1 MGLFRKKENIIVSA
15 LSGDDTYMTMS
26 EYEKLKEEHDEKVK
40 NGEVTD
46 ELIRPR
52 RIGLD
57 TPYIRRKQQ
66 ELLNEEISKT
76 GLCFDY
82 TYHNSVLLDLL
93 RYTKDNYDEAK
104 RLFNKIM
111 EIKFNERFPELN
123 QAIFQNSNNLLEI
136 INGNKIREK
145 YIKFFDI
152 FNVEESYKDLDF
164 WNNLD
169 RYSVL
174 MFYIFDKL
182 DDKNLDERNQYLDKV
197 IFNFNSLFYLGL
209 NKVYIKLLSGDFHEN
224 IILDGHPNGRSKRL
238 FPSGSLYYKE
248 ENFFTDGKVE
258 DSYNGEYVDVEIQSP
273 SFVIKNGRGIGYDFA
288 FKEDF
293 DDKYF
298 EVTVYNLAFDA
309 SKLPSK
315 EDLENTRSNLAT
327 YDYMMKSKGVEH
339 LKKQLEKLEIELR
352 NTDFLHESLGFD
364 DFSEFYFLDK
374 NLLLKKVKKKMD
386 KVLCK
391 RK

>member
-1 MGLFRKKENIIVSA
+1 MGPLEKKENIIVSGF
-15 LSGDDTYMTMS
+15 L
-26 EYEKLKEEHDEKVK
+26 EELKEE
-40 NGEVTD
+40 
-46 ELIRPR
+46 
-52 RIGLD
+52 
-57 TPYIRRKQQ
+57 
-66 ELLNEEISKT
+66 ISTT
-76 GLCFDY
+76 GLCFNHKDHY
-82 TYHNSVLLDLL
+82 SVLLDLL
-93 RYTKDNYDEAK
+93 NYMKDNYYEAK
-104 RLFNKIM
+104 SLFYKIR
-111 EIKFNERFPELN
+111 EIKMNGRLPELS
-123 QAIFQNSNNLLEI
+123 QAIFQNSKNLFRI
-136 INGNKIREK
+136 VSGNKIRKE
-145 YIKFFDI
+145 YINFFNKI
-152 FNVEESYKDLDF
+152 YGSSKSVFC
-164 WNNLD
+164 NNLD
-169 RYSVL
+169 RYCVL
-174 MFYIFDKL
+174 MFDIFKEL
-182 DDKNLDERNQYLDKV
+182 DGKTLEERNQYLNKV

-224 IILDGHPNGRSKRL
+224 IILDGHPEGRSKRI
-238 FPSGSLYYKE
+238 FPSGYLYYKE

-273 SFVIKNGRGIGYDFA
+273 SFIIKNGRGIGYDFA

-298 EVTVYNLAFDA
+298 EVTIYNLAFDA

-315 EDLENTRSNLAT
+315 EELENTRNNLAT

-352 NTDFLHESLGFD
+352 NTDFLLESLGFD

-391 RK
+391 RRN